1 MNEWREKVEAALI
14 EAGRAWERGDR
25 SRSLTDMYAQAA
37 IAELLPLLKAEL
49 AKDNEAAAQR
59 VRDLIAASGSTDAR
73 VVALMTL
80 EQRTAA
86 IEAWEPEA

>member
-1 MNEWREKVEAALI
+1 MTMNDWREKVEAALI

-37 IAELLPLLKAEL
+37 IAELLPVMKAEMVKV
-49 AKDNEAAAQR
+49 ARSKKYEPE
-59 VRDLIAASGSTDAR
+59 LIPHNVTCEEIA
-73 VVALMTL
+73 
-80 EQRTAA
+80 AA